1 MRQQSSDCSGL
12 AVAISSDHHVARFKR
27 EAGLWADGDC
37 VRGCADPKPTLR
49 DSENHGFECPAPQL
63 FSVGHAL
70 GG

>member
-1 MRQQSSDCSGL
+1 MGSIKDGYTRGEIQ
-12 AVAISSDHHVARFKR
+12 A
-27 EAGLWADGDC
+27 EAGLGADGDC
-37 VRGCADPKPTLR
+37 VRGCADPKRTLR